1 MIVGLS
7 NRFDFCETHGRR
19 ARFEV
24 LKPAMQRPLERDRL
38 WREVFRTVPR
48 ARVLRIVGGAVAG
61 TLVVHAM
68 VWGVAWLGGPSAET
82 LGAPDAGRVD
92 TQVLR
97 GMEGGLFSPPKTQPP
112 PPPPT

>member
-19 ARFEV
+19 ARFDV

-68 VWGVAWLGGPSAET
+68 VWGVAWLVEPSLET
-82 LGAPDAGRVD
+82 WSAQIAARVH
-92 TQVLR
+92 TELSR
-97 GMEGGLFSPPKTQPP
+97 ES
-112 PPPPT
+112 